1 MALEAR
7 FVSTLICPVKKLP
20 LRTASK
26 AQLAFLNREISQG
39 TALMVNG
46 HQVTEPVGDALIRD
60 DGQVLYRI
68 SDGIPVLLP
77 EEGIGTTQFTDFPK

>member
-1 MALEAR
+1 MDAR

-20 LRTASK
+20 LRTATKS
-26 AQLAFLNREISQG
+26 QLAFLNREIAQG

-46 HQVTEPVGDALIRD
+46 HQLTEPVSDALIRE
-60 DGQVLYRI
+60 DGDVLYRI

-77 EEGIGTTQFTDFPK
+77 EEGIGTLQFTDFPK

>member
-1 MALEAR
+1 MALDAR
-7 FVSTLICPVKKLP
+7 FISTLNCPVKKLP
-20 LRTASK
+20 LRAASK

-46 HQVTEPVGDALIRD
+46 HQVTEAVTDALIRE

-68 SDGIPVLLP
+68 TDGIPVLLP
-77 EEGIGTTQFTDFPK
+77 EEGIGTTQFADFPK